1 MTIDAVLVAIQLRLP
16 YKINLLTQDSDL
28 ETLYEMISNTS
39 DPILSLDIVKK
50 NFDIS
55 NHEVNTHNH
64 KLSPIEDIIPSHI
77 VQNTHIQK
85 IIEKENKRLNALNG
99 NQYITLDKD
108 DIKQLFSVE
117 KWRDKQLNKL
127 I

>member
-1 MTIDAVLVAIQLRLP
+1 MTIDAVLVAVQLP

-28 ETLYEMISNTS
+28 ETLYDRVSNTS
-39 DPILSLDIVKK
+39 EPILSLDIVKK

-55 NHEVNTHNH
+55 KYEVHTHNH
-64 KLSPIEDIIPSHI
+64 QLQAIVDDIPD
-77 VQNTHIQK
+77 HIQK
-85 IIEKENKRLNALNG
+85 MLENENKRLKALNG
-99 NQYITLDKD
+99 KRYITLDKD
-108 DIKQLFSVE
+108 NIKDIFSVE

>member
-28 ETLYEMISNTS
+28 ENLYEMISNTS
-39 DPILSLDIVKK
+39 EPILSLDIVKK

-55 NHEVNTHNH
+55 KYEVDTHNQE
-64 KLSPIEDIIPSHI
+64 LSPSGLIQATLDNIP
-77 VQNTHIQK
+77 QYIQK
-85 IIEKENKRLNALNG
+85 ILDRENKRIKALNG
-99 NQYITLDKD
+99 KQYISLDKD

-117 KWRDKQLNKL
+117 NWRDKQLNKL
-127 I
+127 V

>member
-28 ETLYEMISNTS
+28 ENLYEMISNTS

-55 NHEVNTHNH
+55 KYEVDTHNQE
-64 KLSPIEDIIPSHI
+64 LQAIVDNIPEY
-77 VQNTHIQK
+77 IQK
-85 IIEKENKRLNALNG
+85 IFDRENKRIKALNG
-99 NQYITLDKD
+99 KQYITLDKD

-117 KWRDKQLNKL
+117 KWRDNQLNKL